1 MSKFI
6 TAQVIKKDTF
16 LFAEAPQTIA
26 LPCDEAKLIDIGW
39 AKPLTNSGG
48 VVVDYQKILIAPAKP
63 SVDSIRIIIIEV
75 GGSQYWV
82 IAPDNAT
89 NLTFTNQCNACCG
102 STPSMPAVVIFPPVQ
117 QICPCLDADGTNRTF
132 VWPMP
137 FNPSTLRIA
146 FTGTF
151 DGAAIAPTPPAS
163 FANNAAVLAWLIA
176 NAAAYGT
183 WTMPGGVLT
192 LVSATVKCAGL
203 VFTLVPATFCYTYDD
218 GETTIS
224 ADGITIGG
232 NDVLFPGGAIT
243 FSNTDLS
250 PLQFALS
257 QLLVGTLTVQLG
269 DPSKLTFTGYQVP
282 TGLLYQGAAA
292 AGNAFVAGACAWT
305 FDFAIPVLGGGEHYE
320 ATNAVFNGV
329 AATPTIVGVN
339 HASAAALLVWV
350 TANWGTAGT
359 WSLQAG
365 STILRL
371 VGTATYS
378 ATGLVIT
385 SNP

>member
-26 LPCDEAKLIDIGW
+26 LPCEGARLIDIGW
-39 AKPLTNSGG
+39 AKPLVHNS

-63 SVDSIRIIIIEV
+63 SVDSIRILIIEV
-75 GGSQYWV
+75 QGSQYWV

-89 NLTFTNQCNACCG
+89 NTTFTNQCNACCG
-102 STPSMPAVVIFPPVQ
+102 STPSMPAVTIFPPVQ

-137 FNPSTLRIA
+137 FNPSALRIA

-163 FANNAAVLAWLIA
+163 FANNAAVVAWLIA
-176 NAAAYGT
+176 NAAGYGT
-183 WTMPGGVLT
+183 WSLTSGVLK
-192 LVSATVKCAGL
+192 LVSSTVKCAGL
-203 VFTLVPATFCYTYDD
+203 TFSLVPAAYCYTYDD
-218 GETTIS
+218 GETTIT
-224 ADGITIGG
+224 ADGIVIGG
-232 NDVLFPGGAIT
+232 EEILFPGGAIT

-269 DPSKLTFTGYQVP
+269 DPSKLSFTGYQVP
-282 TGLLYQGAAA
+282 SDLLYNGGIA
-292 AGNAFVAGACAWT
+292 AGNAFVAGACEWV
-305 FDFAIPVLGGGEHYE
+305 FDFDIPALGVGEHYE
-320 ATNAVFNGV
+320 ATNAVFNGT
-329 AATPTIVGVN
+329 AAAPTIVGETFVD
-339 HASAAALLVWV
+339 AAALLAWV
-350 TANWGTAGT
+350 EANWADAGT
-359 WSLQAG
+359 WSLEAG
-365 STILRL
+365 DTILRL
-371 VGTATYS
+371 TSGTTYT

-385 SNP
+385 SEA